1 MDVAAAVTRC
11 TSTDCL
17 GIAST
22 AAQRLASSF
31 MNHNRSLYDT
41 SLDHSSEVIDM
52 QALGQRCMSAEAI
65 ERPKF
70 DEVLLL
76 VDELDVDA

>member
-1 MDVAAAVTRC
+1 MPLFFV
-11 TSTDCL
+11 
-17 GIAST
+17 
-22 AAQRLASSF
+22 SS
-31 MNHNRSLYDT
+31 L
-41 SLDHSSEVIDM
+41 LDDLPGLLEHSSEIGNM

-76 VDELDVDA
+76 VDELDVDI